1 MVEGVGLRVIDVV
14 HRFALIA
21 CTHVHIE
28 QGRRDEHRTTYDVMQ
43 TKAKPTCLR
52 VPVPGGWDE
61 VLPGKVVSTH
71 RQWPLTEHY

>member
-28 QGRRDEHRTTYDVMQ
+28 QGRRDEHKQ
-43 TKAKPTCLR
+43 PTM
-52 VPVPGGWDE
+52 
-61 VLPGKVVSTH
+61 
-71 RQWPLTEHY
+71 